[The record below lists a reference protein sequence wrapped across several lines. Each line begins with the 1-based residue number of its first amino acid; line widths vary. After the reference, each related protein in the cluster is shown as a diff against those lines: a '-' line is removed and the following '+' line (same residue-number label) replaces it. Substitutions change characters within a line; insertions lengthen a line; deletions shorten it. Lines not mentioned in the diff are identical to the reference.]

1 MPRVELTYPAGALS
15 DDAKRELPQRLAE
28 SMLRWEG
35 APDTEFFR
43 SISWVHVHE
52 LAAGAVF
59 TADGPAELSQFVVDV
74 SVPQGGLSDRRRAGL
89 VEEFTKL
96 VREAAGLSEE
106 EGIRVWVL
114 VHEIAE
120 GNWGAGGQIIRFEQL
135 REAAK
140 AERDKAAAARLD
152 RSAPARGRPP
162 PPAAPRR

>member
-15 DDAKRELPQRLAE
+15 DEAKLELPQRLAE

-52 LAAGAVF
+52 LPAGAVF
-59 TADGPAELSQFVVDV
+59 TADGPAQASQFVVDV

-89 VEEFTKL
+89 VEEFSKL
-96 VREAAGLSEE
+96 VREAAGLKVE
-106 EGIRVWVL
+106 EGVRVWVL

-135 REAAK
+135 REAAT
-140 AERDKAAAARLD
+140 AERDRAAAA
-152 RSAPARGRPP
+152 PA
-162 PPAAPRR
+162 